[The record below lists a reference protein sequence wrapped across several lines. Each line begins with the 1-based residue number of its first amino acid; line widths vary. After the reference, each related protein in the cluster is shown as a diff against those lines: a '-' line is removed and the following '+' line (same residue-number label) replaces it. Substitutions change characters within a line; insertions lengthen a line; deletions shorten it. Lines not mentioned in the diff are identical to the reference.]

1 MLYCPKARCF
11 WISFFDWWNRVS
23 EVIIPLDFLNLEEN
37 VIFGFQ
43 SDDDLFKVLNH
54 CALIAKFYIYRKK
67 MFNNN
72 DIDFYDYLYEL
83 KYKLQIE
90 RNICI
95 KNNNEE
101 SFKRYQFIYQQL

>member
-1 MLYCPKARCF
+1 
-11 WISFFDWWNRVS
+11 
-23 EVIIPLDFLNLEEN
+23 
-37 VIFGFQ
+37 
-43 SDDDLFKVLNH
+43 
-54 CALIAKFYIYRKK
+54 